1 MSRSISYNRLWK
13 TLIDKG
19 MTRSDLRKAS
29 GVSTA
34 TIAKLGR
41 GDNVT
46 TAVLV
51 KICEALDCELDEIME
66 LSSKDKQ

>member
-1 MSRSISYNRLWK
+1 MSRIISYNRLWK

-19 MTRSDLRKAS
+19 MTRSDLRKVS

-51 KICEALDCELDEIME
+51 KICDALDCELEEIME
-66 LSSKDKQ
+66 LSSKDK

>member
-1 MSRSISYNRLWK
+1 MSRTISYNRLWK

-19 MTRSDLRKAS
+19 MTRSDLRKVS

-66 LSSKDKQ
+66 LSPKDK